1 MQETILAISGKA
13 GLFKLVGRG
22 NNTLIVET
30 IDETHRRTTAGA
42 RDRVTSLADVTM
54 YTEADDVP
62 LMQVFQNICDAL
74 KGEPT
79 SFGYKTAS
87 EAELYKFMDEVA
99 LPAWDRNRVRVSDI
113 RKLVQ
118 WYNLLVQAGY
128 KEFVVVVEDA
138 EVVTEEAVEEKAAA
152 KKTATKKASK
162 K

>member
-79 SFGYKTAS
+79 TFGYKTATRS
-87 EAELYKFMDEVA
+87 CSCERHPQIGAMVQPPRASWIQGFLYC
-99 LPAWDRNRVRVSDI
+99 
-113 RKLVQ
+113 
-118 WYNLLVQAGY
+118 
-128 KEFVVVVEDA
+128 
-138 EVVTEEAVEEKAAA
+138 
-152 KKTATKKASK
+152 
-162 K
+162 

>member
-62 LMQVFQNICDAL
+62 LMQVFQNICDSL
-74 KGEPT
+74 KGEPPT
-79 SFGYKTAS
+79 FGYKTAT
-87 EAELYKFMDEVA
+87 EAELTKFMDEVA
-99 LPAWDRNRVRVSDI
+99 LPAWDRDRVRVSDI

-128 KEFVVVVEDA
+128 KDFFTA
-138 EVVTEEAVEEKAAA
+138 EEEVAEEADEKSAE
-152 KKTATKKASK
+152 
-162 K
+162 

>member
-62 LMQVFQNICDAL
+62 LMH
-74 KGEPT
+74 
-79 SFGYKTAS
+79 S
-87 EAELYKFMDEVA
+87 
-99 LPAWDRNRVRVSDI
+99 RVSPLLLAI
-113 RKLVQ
+113 RLHLKL
-118 WYNLLVQAGY
+118 NLPNSWTKWHFLLGTVIA
-128 KEFVVVVEDA
+128 FV
-138 EVVTEEAVEEKAAA
+138 
-152 KKTATKKASK
+152 
-162 K
+162 

>member
-79 SFGYKTAS
+79 S

-99 LPAWDRNRVRVSDI
+99 LPAWDRDRVRVSDI

-128 KEFVVVVEDA
+128 KEFFVEEEEAA
-138 EVVTEEAVEEKAAA
+138 EEVTEE
-152 KKTATKKASK
+152 TAE
-162 K
+162 

>member
-30 IDETHRRTTAGA
+30 IEENPRRITAGA
-42 RDRVTSLADVTM
+42 RDRVTSLSDVTM

-62 LMQVFQNICDAL
+62 LMQVFQNISTAL

-79 SFGYKTAS
+79 AFGYKTAS
-87 EAELYKFMDEVA
+87 EAELTQFMDEVA
-99 LPAWDRNRVRVSDI
+99 LPAWDRDRVRVSDI

-118 WYNLLVQAGY
+118 WYNTLVKAGY
-128 KEFVVVVEDA
+128 KNFVAVVENV
-138 EVVTEEAVEEKAAA
+138 EVVTEEAAAENPAEK
-152 KKTATKKASK
+152 
-162 K
+162 

>member
-30 IDETHRRTTAGA
+30 IEENPRRISAGA
-42 RDRVTSLADVTM
+42 RDRVTSLSDVTM

-62 LMQVFQNICDAL
+62 LMQVFQNISTAL

-79 SFGYKTAS
+79 AFAYKTAT
-87 EAELYKFMDEVA
+87 EAELTQFMDEVA
-99 LPAWDRNRVRVSDI
+99 LPAWDRDRVRVSDI

-118 WYNLLVQAGY
+118 WYNILVKAGY
-128 KEFVVVVEDA
+128 KDFVVVVENA
-138 EVVTEEAVEEKAAA
+138 EVVTEEAVEG
-152 KKTATKKASK
+152 KASK

>member
-62 LMQVFQNICDAL
+62 
-74 KGEPT
+74 PH
-79 SFGYKTAS
+79 AS
-87 EAELYKFMDEVA
+87 VPKHLRCTQGWAHFFWL
-99 LPAWDRNRVRVSDI
+99 
-113 RKLVQ
+113 
-118 WYNLLVQAGY
+118 
-128 KEFVVVVEDA
+128 
-138 EVVTEEAVEEKAAA
+138 
-152 KKTATKKASK
+152 
-162 K
+162 

>member
-99 LPAWDRNRVRVSDI
+99 LPAWDRDRVRVSDI

-118 WYNLLVQAGY
+118 WDNLLVQAGY
-128 KEFVVVVEDA
+128 KEFFVE
-138 EVVTEEAVEEKAAA
+138 EEEAAEEVAEE
-152 KKTATKKASK
+152 TAE
-162 K
+162 

>member
-79 SFGYKTAS
+79 SFGLHLK
-87 EAELYKFMDEVA
+87 LN
-99 LPAWDRNRVRVSDI
+99 LPNSWTKWHFPLGTVIA
-113 RKLVQ
+113 
-118 WYNLLVQAGY
+118 
-128 KEFVVVVEDA
+128 FV
-138 EVVTEEAVEEKAAA
+138 
-152 KKTATKKASK
+152 
-162 K
+162 